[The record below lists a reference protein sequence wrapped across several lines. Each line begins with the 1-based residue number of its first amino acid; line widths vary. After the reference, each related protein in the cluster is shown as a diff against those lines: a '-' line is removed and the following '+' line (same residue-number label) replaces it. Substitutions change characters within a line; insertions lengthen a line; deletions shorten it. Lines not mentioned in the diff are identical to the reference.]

1 MLIYIFYKILKIIN
15 TMKNYYFINI
25 TIIATLLH
33 SLLETWLFNFNGLSH
48 VFWLIILST
57 LELKKDINE

>member
-1 MLIYIFYKILKIIN
+1 M
-15 TMKNYYFINI
+15 YFQTHNISAKLFAKINI

-33 SLLETWLFNFNGLSH
+33 SLLETWLFNFNGLLTMF
-48 VFWLIILST
+48 FWLIILST